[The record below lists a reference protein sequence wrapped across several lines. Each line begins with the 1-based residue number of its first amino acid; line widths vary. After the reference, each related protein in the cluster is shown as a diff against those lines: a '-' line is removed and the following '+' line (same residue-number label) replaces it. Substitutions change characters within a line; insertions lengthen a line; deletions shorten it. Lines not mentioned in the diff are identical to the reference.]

1 MNLQD
6 LSFSVH
12 KLGCVHVGNP
22 TDKIEYFPSGTQ
34 RLKIDIYRRV
44 ANC

>member
-6 LSFSVH
+6 LSFSVY
-12 KLGCVHVGNP
+12 KLGHVHVGNP
-22 TDKIEYFPSGTQ
+22 TDKIEYFPSGT
-34 RLKIDIYRRV
+34 RLKIAIYHRV